1 VVANTLLPASKLQ
14 RAREGTLPSRT
25 DPQNRAAKRRTQI
38 AQNSTG
44 LPLSF
49 GQSRLTIPN
58 LAPQFTKSA
67 SLCSDCCSP
76 SLRNAVR
83 LPYGIDVHLHLHR
96 NTHARHSGI
105 IVQEDPAMGE
115 PNDRTDHRFGDV
127 SAEARRT
134 TERPTKFG
142 NVLFRTGQLT
152 ASIKHGTRK
161 HIFCRVVR
169 FVLRNPPPTDR
180 ASVPKVRIRAPEIP

>member
-83 LPYGIDVHLHLHR
+83 LPYGIDVYLHLHR

-105 IVQEDPAMGE
+105 NVQEDRRIRPWG
-115 PNDRTDHRFGDV
+115 
-127 SAEARRT
+127 SRT
-134 TERPTKFG
+134 TEPITDSETFQQKLVERPNDLQNLETYSS
-142 NVLFRTGQLT
+142 GQG
-152 ASIKHGTRK
+152 S
-161 HIFCRVVR
+161 
-169 FVLRNPPPTDR
+169 
-180 ASVPKVRIRAPEIP
+180 